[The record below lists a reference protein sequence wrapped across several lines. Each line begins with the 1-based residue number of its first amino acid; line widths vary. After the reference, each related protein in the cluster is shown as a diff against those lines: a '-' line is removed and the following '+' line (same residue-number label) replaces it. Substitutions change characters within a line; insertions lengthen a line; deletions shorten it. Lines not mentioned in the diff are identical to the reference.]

1 MLRAIRNEM
10 TDNFHHN
17 RYKGKPDQR
26 TDNIENCMCICN
38 LSGDDLDLR
47 PLRRN
52 KLNESRKKRN
62 KEREHDCSAY
72 VEAGVCN
79 GRSFGIAALSDACK
93 KRRNRRSDVITE
105 EDRNGTRK
113 SDHAGAVRS
122 RLRSKALQN
131 SNGCRGGLH
140 DKRHAESEEYAKNRN
155 IPDLQHQLRED
166 RTCRQRLHDGG
177 HNLNSFEQKAKG
189 KEHHGDVLDLF
200 VFGNKLNHK
209 ADEQNRINIFADVK
223 GDQLCRHRGSDVGS
237 ENNGNGLRQSH
248 QSRAD
253 KADYHDGGGTGGLQ
267 NSCDQCS
274 RKGSHQRI
282 LREDSENGTHL
293 LARRLLQRFTHL
305 IHSEQKNSQ
314 SAKQTEQ
321 CCNNL

>member
-1 MLRAIRNEM
+1 M
-10 TDNFHHN
+10 
-17 RYKGKPDQR
+17 
-26 TDNIENCMCICN
+26 
-38 LSGDDLDLR
+38 
-47 PLRRN
+47 
-52 KLNESRKKRN
+52 
-62 KEREHDCSAY
+62 
-72 VEAGVCN
+72 CN
-79 GRSFGIAALSDACK
+79 GRSFGITALSDACK
-93 KRRNRRSDVITE
+93 KRRNRRSDIITE

-113 SDHAGAVRS
+113 SDHAGTVRPC
-122 RLRSKALQN
+122 LRRKALQN

-166 RTCRQRLHDGG
+166 RACRQRLHDGG

-223 GDQLCRHRGSDVGS
+223 RNQLCRHRGSDVGS

-267 NSCDQCS
+267 NGCDQCS

-293 LARRLLQRFTHL
+293 LARCLLQRFTHL

-321 CCNNL
+321 RCNNL